1 MMKKT
6 CSWPNGNPLMQAYHD
21 EEWCVPSYD
30 DRYIFE
36 LLTLEGAQAGL
47 SWQIVLSKRAGYQE
61 AFQHFDIA
69 YCAELTDADLQT
81 IKEQYHVIKHLAKL
95 ESVRTN
101 ARAILNIQEEFGS
114 FSDFLWRYVDGT
126 PIINHWENEGE
137 IPAQTALS
145 KQISTDLKKRNFK
158 FVGPVTTYSFM
169 QAIGLVDDHIRM
181 CAFHTANRVRAK

>member
-1 MMKKT
+1 MKRT
-6 CSWPNGNPLMQAYHD
+6 CSWPNGHPLMEAYHD
-21 EEWCVPSYD
+21 EEWCVPSFD

-61 AFQHFDIA
+61 AFQHFDLN

-81 IKEQYHVIKHLAKL
+81 IKEQYQVIKHPTKL

-101 ARAILNIQEEFGS
+101 AQAILNIQAEFGS
-114 FSDFLWRYVDGT
+114 FSDFLWRYVDGK
-126 PIINHWENEGE
+126 PIINQWESEGE

-145 KQISTDLKKRNFK
+145 KQISKDLKKRNFK
-158 FVGPVTTYSFM
+158 FVGPVTIYSFM
-169 QAIGLVDDHIRM
+169 QAIGLVDDHIRT
-181 CAFHTANRVRAK
+181 CAFHTAHRHKVT